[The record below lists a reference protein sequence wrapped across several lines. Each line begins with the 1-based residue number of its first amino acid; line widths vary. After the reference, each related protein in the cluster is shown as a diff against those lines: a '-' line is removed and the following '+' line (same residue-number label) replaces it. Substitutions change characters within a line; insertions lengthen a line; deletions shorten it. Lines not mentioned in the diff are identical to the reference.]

1 MLIEVLGCFGGV
13 DPKHNPVTLLLD
25 DKILLDAGSIV
36 SVLPLERQ
44 KKIQSIFISHSH
56 LDHIKDL
63 CFLADNFIMMGKGPV
78 NVYGIPEVLEML
90 KKYVMNNKIWPDFF
104 EIKGAKGKKVL
115 SLNPIE
121 IGKPI
126 KINGRY
132 TIEAICTNHSI
143 DSSGYLIGYNDKYFA
158 YTGDTGPCPSLWER
172 LNKVDNL
179 RALFIEVSFPSQNKD
194 LALITGHLTPSL
206 LMEELKN
213 LKNKKTKIYIF
224 HIKPPFMDKIKE
236 EFCHLSNKQVTLL
249 EDGQKVK
256 I

>member
-36 SVLPLERQ
+36 SVLPLNRQ
-44 KKIQSIFISHSH
+44 KKIQSIFITHSH

-78 NVYGIPEVLEML
+78 NVYGVPEVLDMI

-104 EIKGAKGKKVL
+104 EIKGTKGKKVL

-121 IGKPI
+121 KGKI
-126 KINGRY
+126 VKINDKY
-132 TIEAICTNHSI
+132 TVEAIDTNHSI
-143 DSSGYLIGYNDKYFA
+143 DSSGYLIGNGDKYFA
-158 YTGDTGPCPSLWER
+158 YTGDTGPCPALWER
-172 LNKVDNL
+172 LNNVKNL
-179 RALFIEVSFPSQNKD
+179 KALFIEVSFPSQNKD

-206 LMEELKN
+206 LIDELKN
-213 LKNKKTKIYIF
+213 LKHKNTKIYIF
-224 HIKPPFMDKIKE
+224 HIKPTFMEKIKD
-236 EFCHLSNKQVTLL
+236 EFCQIRNKKIFLL
-249 EDGQKVK
+249 EDGQKIK